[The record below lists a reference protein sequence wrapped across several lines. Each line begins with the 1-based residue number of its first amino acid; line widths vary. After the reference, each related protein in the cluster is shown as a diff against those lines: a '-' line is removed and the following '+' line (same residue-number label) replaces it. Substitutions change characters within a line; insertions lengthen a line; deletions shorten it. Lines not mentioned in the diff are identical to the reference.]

1 MTGRNCQSEEKTFVL
16 LQIISSAYCS
26 VPVVCSNVLAATFFI
41 YTQMLFINTMFTS
54 SFLYSIHVAQLLT
67 LFKVHWCMWF
77 LLAEQL
83 WQLYCDFIDGI
94 LYVYYGD

>member
-1 MTGRNCQSEEKTFVL
+1 
-16 LQIISSAYCS
+16 
-26 VPVVCSNVLAATFFI
+26 
-41 YTQMLFINTMFTS
+41 MFTS